1 MKFIRLLSKDDE
13 MFSEAMKLYGKSFPS
28 HEQREIESQKEILK
42 DEEYHFDLIYDNDIS
57 IRRKSFYTRVGYKEN
72 KFNHIHPPYSQLNK
86 GHSLSVMSYPNLL
99 SEIEYDNFNSYLKD
113 RVMNIAY

>member
-1 MKFIRLLSKDDE
+1 MHLNYLRKRKKTVILEIDPPIDE
-13 MFSEAMKLYGKSFPS
+13 
-28 HEQREIESQKEILK
+28 
-42 DEEYHFDLIYDNDIS
+42 IS

-72 KFNHIHPPYSQLNK
+72 KFNHIHPPYSKLNK

-99 SEIEYDNFNSYLKD
+99 TEIEYDNFNSYLKD